1 VDLILVQYRFIMEDG
16 DQRCFDL
23 KIDPAQMV
31 LINNRPAHLPAWT
44 ELTFHQCPNCPLTPQ
59 THPHCPLSINL
70 VNIVNSSG
78 KLTSYDHIRVEVTTI
93 DRFIAQDTT
102 AQKGISSMMGLI
114 IATCGCPHAAFFKPM
129 ARFHVPL
136 ASVEETVYRA
146 ASMYLLA
153 QYFLAQEGTPVDLK
167 LDGLKR
173 IYRNIQLINES
184 IAERLRA
191 ASTTD
196 SSVNALILLDM
207 YARHLPIVIEDSL
220 CDIRHLF
227 QPFFP
232 EPHGGCQK

>member
-1 VDLILVQYRFIMEDG
+1 MEYLSVQYCFILEDG
-16 DQRCFDL
+16 DRPTFNL
-23 KIDPAQMV
+23 KIDPQTMELV
-31 LINNRPAHLPAWT
+31 NNRPSHLPPWT

-59 THPHCPLSINL
+59 THPQCPLSLNL
-70 VNIVNSSG
+70 VNIVNTSG
-78 KLTSYDHIRVEVTTI
+78 KLASYDRIRVEVTTT

-114 IATCGCPHAAFFKPM
+114 IATSGCPHTAAFKPM
-129 ARFHVPL
+129 ARFHTPL
-136 ASVEETVYRA
+136 SSVEETVYRA

-153 QYFLAQEGTPVDLK
+153 QYFLIQEGESADLK
-167 LDGLKR
+167 LDGLTN

-191 ASTTD
+191 GSQTD

-220 CDIRHLF
+220 HDMRHLF

-232 EPHGGCQK
+232 EPPGGR